1 METNKKRGIYK
12 HLLRIVETKGYAK
25 DKAIEIAR
33 LWRKGHLLDKT
44 IGDALFTETEQISDL
59 VFRFYVYDFYVIE
72 ELGLFQLLR
81 HYVRKGLA
89 AALLYVGVDTPVV
102 VIVNEVRHSQAS
114 KIEETFN
121 KINRRYFR
129 LVNPSSSDGKGMI
142 TTDKNG
148 VVFHDTEGLL
158 NAIVEI
164 GCIYSEEEKVCVKVE
179 PTKWPGIY
187 RLQQLRCEN
196 CDARPE
202 CDLFQLIRHKSTE
215 QSSNPDFA
223 DIGLWRKLYRYLK
236 RVFGK

>member
-1 METNKKRGIYK
+1 MGTNKKRGIYK
-12 HLLRIVETKGYAK
+12 HLLRIVETKGFTK

-33 LWRKGHLLDKT
+33 LWRKEHLLDKT
-44 IGDALFTETEQISDL
+44 IDDTLFTEAEQISDL

-72 ELGLFQLLR
+72 ELGLFQLLY
-81 HYVRKGLA
+81 HFVRKGLT

-102 VIVNEVRHSQAS
+102 VIVNETCHSS
-114 KIEETFN
+114 KIEEMFN

-129 LVNPSSSDGKGMI
+129 LVNPSSSDEKGMI
-142 TTDKNG
+142 TIDKNG

-215 QSSNPDFA
+215 QPSNPDFA
-223 DIGLWRKLYRYLK
+223 DIGLWMKPYRYLK